1 VSDDETNNDEKPPTE
16 GVRLIGAD
24 EAAEALGRD
33 DVARRLT
40 ADDRKPGDRPAEQP
54 YDGPPP
60 TVSFPLSNMASPEDV
75 PRPSLIDDRV
85 DLPHWTEP
93 ATGEVPAVLRRDDDT
108 ETADDEWASFTG
120 SAPRWRDSGDDFD
133 DDLDDVRVLGH
144 DAEQRLGALDD
155 SDRPSDSDF
164 FSFSDID
171 EPEQGRSVF
180 AAAGD
185 SGADDVD
192 VYDDGAYYDD
202 DEYDEYAEYDDEYDD
217 AYDDED
223 DDPVVIGTARR
234 TSADKV
240 GRGPDSGGRNMG
252 QAVGVGLVF
261 AAVALA
267 LFAVGPVGGIV
278 LVFAVVAMCGVE
290 FFAAVQ
296 RAGYEPP
303 TLVGVVAIP
312 AMVLASYHRGE
323 AAIPA
328 VLFLTTVVGLVWYLV
343 GAGGKRPTA
352 NLGVTLFGVLWI
364 GMFGSFAALML
375 SAPDGVGLLIGAIIA
390 TVGYD
395 VGGLFVGRNAG
406 KYPLSAASPNK
417 TWEGLI
423 GGMIVAFVVAVF
435 VAGFVPGFAPWDGG
449 GAAIKLGLVV
459 ALAAPL
465 GDLCQSVIKRDLGIK
480 DMGTLLP
487 GHGGLLDRFDAL
499 LFVLPSV
506 YYLARV
512 SDFFI

>member
-1 VSDDETNNDEKPPTE
+1 MADETNDEDNPPSE

-40 ADDRKPGDRPAEQP
+40 DEDRKPGDRPAEQP

-60 TVSFPLSNMASPEDV
+60 TVSFPLSNRTSPEDV
-75 PRPSLIDDRV
+75 ERPSLVDDRV

-93 ATGEVPAVLRRDDDT
+93 ATGEVPAILRRDEPD
-108 ETADDEWASFTG
+108 EAPDDEWASFTG
-120 SAPRWRDSGDDFD
+120 STPRWRDSGDDFD
-133 DDLDDVRVLGH
+133 DERDDVRVLGG
-144 DAEQRLGALDD
+144 DSSGMSIGALDET
-155 SDRPSDSDF
+155 DRPSDSDF
-164 FSFSDID
+164 FSFDDID
-171 EPEQGRSVF
+171 EPRQGRSVF
-180 AAAGD
+180 AADDAD
-185 SGADDVD
+185 DDVD
-192 VYDDGAYYDD
+192 TYDDGAYYEADD
-202 DEYDEYAEYDDEYDD
+202 DYDDYGDGTYDD
-217 AYDDED
+217 GTYEE
-223 DDPVVIGTARR
+223 PVVIGTGRVEQ
-234 TSADKV
+234 ADA
-240 GRGPDSGGRNMG
+240 GFEPDSGGRNMG
-252 QAVGVGLVF
+252 QALGVGLGF
-261 AAVALA
+261 AALA
-267 LFAVGPVGGIV
+267 LAAFAIGPVGGLV
-278 LVFAVVAMCGVE
+278 LVLVVVSLAGLE
-290 FFAAVQ
+290 YFTAVQ

-303 TLVGVVAIP
+303 SLVGIVAVP
-312 AMVLASYHRGE
+312 ALILAAYHRGE

-328 VLFLTTVVGLVWYLV
+328 VLFLTTVVGLVWYLA

-352 NLGVTLFGVLWI
+352 NLGVTLLGVLWI

-375 SAPDGVGLLIGAIIA
+375 SAPDGVGLLLGAIIA

-395 VGGLFVGRNAG
+395 VGGFFVGRNAG

-423 GGMIVAFVVAVF
+423 GGMIVAFVAAVF

-449 GAAIKLGLVV
+449 GAALKLGLVAAV
-459 ALAAPL
+459 AAPL
-465 GDLCQSVIKRDLGIK
+465 GDLCQSVIKRDLGVK
-480 DMGTLLP
+480 DMGTILP